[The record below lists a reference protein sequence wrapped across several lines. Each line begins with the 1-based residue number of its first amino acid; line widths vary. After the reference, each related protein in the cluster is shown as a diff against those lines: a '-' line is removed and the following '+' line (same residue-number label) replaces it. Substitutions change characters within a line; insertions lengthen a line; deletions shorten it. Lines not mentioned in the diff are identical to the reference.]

1 MFRILLG
8 LLLIF
13 CFFIT
18 HIFILQLL
26 ILIIVVVFMPYNY
39 ISVLPFIFIYD
50 IVFSVNQL
58 PVLTI
63 VTIILIILFYFI
75 KQFIRK

>member
-26 ILIIVVVFMPYNY
+26 ILIIVVVLMPYNY

-50 IVFSVNQL
+50 IVFSVNQI

>member
-26 ILIIVVVFMPYNY
+26 ILIIVVGLMPYNY

-50 IVFSVNQL
+50 IVFSVNQI